1 MNRFRNM
8 LILLCAV
15 LLLSGCRTTTKEVGL
30 SDFDWQMEFVS
41 DENGNILASNSKDN
55 AADSYKNVSCICDEN
70 SNISIINETEGK
82 SWSGKYSLK
91 VSDKGTKSYD
101 LTFPDDVSVIGIL
114 GVREYED
121 GETAYSFVIY
131 TDDKVVSFLP
141 KAI

>member
-1 MNRFRNM
+1 MNMFRNM

-15 LLLSGCRTTTKEVGL
+15 LLLSGCHTTTKEVGL

-70 SNISIINETEGK
+70 SNISIIDETEGK